1 MALEIINLLIVLQI
15 FTLVNPLS
23 SIPML
28 LMAYKNNADV
38 KKIALKGV
46 MLALIIAIAM
56 VLIGPLLFN
65 LFGISIDAFR
75 IAGGIVLL
83 LLGIDTIREKEEE
96 EVQRSKPND
105 SIVALL
111 ATPMLT
117 GPATISFLTLK
128 TMELGAQYMIF
139 NIILSFILVLLVFYP
154 LATMIPKINMTVIS
168 ILSRILGLFLTAMA
182 IEMIFAGV
190 KAIIF

>member
-46 MLALIIAIAM
+46 LLALLIAIAM
-56 VLIGPLLFN
+56 VLAGPFFFN
-65 LFGISIDAFR
+65 LFGISVNAFR

-96 EVQRSKPND
+96 EIQRSKPDD

-128 TMELGAQYMIF
+128 TMELGVQYMIF
-139 NIILSFILVLLVFYP
+139 NIIIAFILVLIVFYP
-154 LATMIPKINMTVIS
+154 LAAMIPKINMTVIS

-190 KAIIF
+190 KAILF

>member
-56 VLIGPLLFN
+56 VLTGPLLFN

-139 NIILSFILVLLVFYP
+139 NIILAFILVLLVFYP
-154 LATMIPKINMTVIS
+154 LAAMIPKINMTVIS

-182 IEMIFAGV
+182 IEMIFAGL

>member
-1 MALEIINLLIVLQI
+1 MALEIINLLIILQI

-28 LMAYKNNADV
+28 LMAYKNNTDV

-46 MLALIIAIAM
+46 MLALIIAIVM
-56 VLIGPLLFN
+56 VLTGPFLFN
-65 LFGISIDAFR
+65 LFGISVDAFR
-75 IAGGIVLL
+75 VAGGIVLL

-96 EVQRSKPND
+96 EVQRSRPEN

-139 NIILSFILVLLVFYP
+139 NIILAFILVLLVFYP
-154 LATMIPKINMTVIS
+154 LAAMIPKINMTVIS
-168 ILSRILGLFLTAMA
+168 ILSKILGLFLTAMA
-182 IEMIFAGV
+182 LEMIFAGV
-190 KAIIF
+190 KALIF

>member
-1 MALEIINLLIVLQI
+1 
-15 FTLVNPLS
+15 
-23 SIPML
+23 ML